1 MKTCILRSHFN
12 LPSQSYLSTSPPR
25 TLPSFLLNKIISSSR
40 KTRTYTKPSAKNLT
54 KESNTNKPIILKST
68 KKEIQ
73 VVDSSNDGYSRFVM
87 LGAVSFGFAML
98 LAGLDDQQKA
108 LAFGPEGPLMED
120 FWDNMRRYGLY
131 ALTVSTGALSIIFQP
146 IFELLKNPISAV
158 LVIVILVGI
167 FYIVTQ
173 VVSAMVGVS
182 EFAYEYGY

>member
-12 LPSQSYLSTSPPR
+12 LPNQSYYLTNS
-25 TLPSFLLNKIISSSR
+25 PSFLVNKIISSSR
-40 KTRTYTKPSAKNLT
+40 RTKTYTKPSARNLT
-54 KESNTNKPIILKST
+54 KESNRNKTFILKST
-68 KKEIQ
+68 TTPRKEENE
-73 VVDSSNDGYSRFVM
+73 VDSSTTRLVM

-98 LAGLDDQQKA
+98 FAGMDDHQKA

-131 ALTVSTGALSIIFQP
+131 ALTVSTGALSMIFQP
-146 IFELLKNPISAV
+146 IFELLKNPISAI
-158 LVIVILVGI
+158 LIIVILVGI

-173 VVSAMVGVS
+173 VVTAMVGVS